1 MEQIKYIGMHN
12 LDDGDV
18 NQIMKIS
25 EEQFTKIQVLVP
37 NVSSLIVHI
46 KMYSKAGSRKKYSVN
61 VKAVA
66 ANNTFTSKH
75 DDWRAEDVV
84 RRALKKLEKELV
96 HKFHKD

>member
-1 MEQIKYIGMHN
+1 MEQIKYIGMYD
-12 LDDGDV
+12 LDGKDV
-18 NQIMKIS
+18 NQVMKIS

-37 NVSSLIVHI
+37 NISSLIVHL
-46 KMYSKAGSRKKYSVN
+46 KTHPKAGNRKKYSVN

-84 RRALKKLEKELV
+84 RKALKKLEKELV
-96 HKFHKD
+96 HKFRKD